1 MAFYRGGARRVAL
14 NLPQGFKFDPT
25 DNEVLFYL
33 KKNILDQHFPA
44 NVIPTADVYGTNPDE
59 IPFWEFKDGNGSY
72 WFFFTTKPSGDL
84 VTEDGY
90 WSPIMDA
97 EITDGAKV
105 VGFKRHLV
113 FYQGKMSSGTQ
124 TLWNAHEYRVNPRIF
139 TAVEL
144 NDGVKN
150 KISNLVVCKIFHME
164 DDPVTDSDGEI

>member
-1 MAFYRGGARRVAL
+1 MFGH
-14 NLPQGFKFDPT
+14 
-25 DNEVLFYL
+25 LFFELSAEISYL
-33 KKNILDQHFPA
+33 KCC
-44 NVIPTADVYGTNPDE
+44 TG
-59 IPFWEFKDGNGSY
+59 EFKDGNGSY

-97 EITDGAKV
+97 EITDGPKV

-124 TLWNAHEYRVNPRIF
+124 TLWNVHEYRVNPRIF

-150 KISNLVVCKIFHME
+150 KVINL
-164 DDPVTDSDGEI
+164 